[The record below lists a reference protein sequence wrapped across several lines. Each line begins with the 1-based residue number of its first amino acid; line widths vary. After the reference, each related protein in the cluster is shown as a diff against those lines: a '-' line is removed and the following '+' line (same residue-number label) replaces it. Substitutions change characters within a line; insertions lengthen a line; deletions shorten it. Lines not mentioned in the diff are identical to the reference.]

1 MLKLKRKFL
10 FNMRYIYL
18 RKGQQGLTMKVF
30 KFIVCTLLIFS
41 MLFGFVPGLKITA
54 EAADIQK
61 LWLHAFYPS
70 QITFS
75 DNVKKY
81 IDALDS
87 VSLAWGR
94 MYGDLNQGIVTELG
108 RNGNT
113 LFYYP
118 SDYIEVLKYAKS
130 KNKTVQLNIFS
141 DSVNAQKILP
151 FAEQRT
157 KAIDTITTLLKS
169 DVSNGENVFYDGVVI
184 DFEGLQNKDI
194 KGNTVLINGK
204 PISSW
209 FDQFLKELKVQLK
222 AINKTLY
229 VAVNPLLNYSGYN
242 YKTIAAEADKMLI
255 MAHDYEPVTK
265 LNKSQ
270 VMQYAGYN
278 SLSPIDGL
286 APIKKIKLV
295 MEDVKKY
302 VDKTNLSKVSLQLN
316 FDAAQWRYS
325 APSAEVWNKAPGTT
339 MSIEERNTP
348 TYQMIYQRI
357 QNTDLKATNM
367 SYSYNNEL
375 QSPVFQYY
383 NTADKAYNIAIYE
396 NSRSIKAKMEL
407 VKEYGLGG
415 ISLWSLGNVPDYT
428 DQKSKSYGL
437 DVWDS
442 IIGSLPVKS
451 SAAPGVKITF
461 ADKVVETAVRKQLM
475 KPTGTLYSNDM
486 AKVYRLAV
494 PAGVKSLSDLKKL
507 TNLEYLDISN
517 AKITNISYLSYLKNI
532 RVLYLQRNSISDI
545 TPLKGL
551 TKLEVLSLNGNSITR
566 INTLTGLTSLTELYL
581 RDNRITD
588 FAPIA
593 GLKKLNIL
601 YIKGNK
607 STNYIKLSNVKK
619 GLIEKDF

>member
-1 MLKLKRKFL
+1 MVKLKRKL
-10 FNMRYIYL
+10 QHYIKL
-18 RKGQQGLTMKVF
+18 HVLKGQQGLTMKVI
-30 KFIVCTLLIFS
+30 KFIICTILIFS
-41 MLFGFVPGLKITA
+41 MIFGFVPGLKITA
-54 EAADIQK
+54 EAADMQR

-70 QITFS
+70 QITFA

-87 VSLAWGR
+87 VSFAWGR
-94 MYGDLNQGIVTELG
+94 IYGDLNQGIVTELG
-108 RNGNT
+108 KNGNT
-113 LFYYP
+113 MFYYP
-118 SDYIEVLKYAKS
+118 SDYIDVLKYARS
-130 KNKTVQLNIFS
+130 QNKTVQLNIFS

-151 FAEQRT
+151 FEEQRT
-157 KAIDTITTLLKS
+157 KAIETITALLKS
-169 DVSNGENVFYDGVVI
+169 DVSNGDNIFFDGVVI
-184 DFEGLQNKDI
+184 DFEGLQNNDI
-194 KGNTVLINGK
+194 KGKTVLINGK

-209 FDQFLKELKVQLK
+209 FDQFLKELKIELK
-222 AINKTLY
+222 AIDKTLY

-242 YKTIAAEADKMLI
+242 YKEIASEADKMLI

-265 LNKSQ
+265 LNKTQ

-286 APIKKIKLV
+286 APIKKIRLV
-295 MEDVKKY
+295 MEDVKKCI
-302 VDKTNLSKVSLQLN
+302 DKANLSKVSLQLN

-325 APSAEVWNKAPGTT
+325 VLSAEAWNKAPGGI

-348 TYQMIYQRI
+348 TYQMLYQRI
-357 QNTDLKATNM
+357 QNTDRKAANM
-367 SYSYNNEL
+367 TYSYNNEL
-375 QSPVFQYY
+375 QSPVLQYY
-383 NTADKAYNIAIYE
+383 NVSDKAYNIAIYE

-442 IIGSLPVKS
+442 IINSLPVKPTS
-451 SAAPGVKITF
+451 APGVKIAFT
-461 ADKVVETAVRKQLM
+461 DKVVEAAVRKQLM
-475 KPTGTLYSNDM
+475 KPTGTLYSSDM
-486 AKVYRLAV
+486 VKVYRLAV
-494 PAGVKSLSDLKKL
+494 PAGVKSLSDLKNL

-517 AKITNISYLSYLKNI
+517 AKITSISYLSYLKNI

-551 TKLEVLSLNGNSITR
+551 TKLEVLSLNGNRISR

-588 FAPIA
+588 YTPIA
-593 GLKKLNIL
+593 GMKKLNIL
-601 YIKGNK
+601 YLKGNK
-607 STNYIKLSNVKK
+607 STNYIKLNNVKK